1 MAIGKSQQD
10 VKSKGVR
17 GWLARSAA
25 SDFSFLEQLD
35 ELGDR
40 YLDKADFFSIEDP
53 EHITDE
59 ELYDWLT
66 AEYPHWVKSARLEN
80 ILS

>member
-1 MAIGKSQQD
+1 MLYSISQ
-10 VKSKGVR
+10 KGSR
-17 GWLARSAA
+17 TN
-25 SDFSFLEQLD
+25 FELESLTTIQGLC
-35 ELGDR
+35 
-40 YLDKADFFSIEDP
+40 FFSIEDP